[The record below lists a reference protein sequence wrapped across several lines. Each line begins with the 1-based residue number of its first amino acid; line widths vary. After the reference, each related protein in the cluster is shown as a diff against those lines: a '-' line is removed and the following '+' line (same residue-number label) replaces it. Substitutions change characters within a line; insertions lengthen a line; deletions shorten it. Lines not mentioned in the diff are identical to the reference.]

1 MAEDAKECWS
11 LSTLEELEQAVYIS
25 EQRFPTLNDGSRLKQ
40 FADFYMA
47 LGDETRLRIVG
58 VLQVRDS
65 CMCELVDALKIP
77 ASTMRHH
84 LKILERGGP
93 GSDTKRREIHRLL
106 FAKSQNPRNTT
117 IRRIKGGQT
126 NDDSGA
132 T

>member
-84 LKILERGGP
+84 LKILERGGLVQIRKE
-93 GSDTKRREIHRLL
+93 GKFTVYSL
-106 FAKSQNPRNTT
+106 QNVKIQGIQPFEE
-117 IRRIKGGQT
+117 
-126 NDDSGA
+126 
-132 T
+132 